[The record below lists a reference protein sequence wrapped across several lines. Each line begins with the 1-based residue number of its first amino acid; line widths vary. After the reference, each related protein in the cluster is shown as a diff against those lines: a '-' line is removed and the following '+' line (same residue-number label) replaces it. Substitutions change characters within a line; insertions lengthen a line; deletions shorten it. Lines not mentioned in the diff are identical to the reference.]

1 MGIVSWIVFGA
12 LAGWVASLI
21 TGTNK
26 RQGCLL
32 NIIVGVV
39 GAFIG
44 GVIVE
49 FLTNEGIRFGF
60 NLNSFLV
67 AVLGAVLFL
76 VVTGMARRGR
86 R

>member
-1 MGIVSWIVFGA
+1 MFFWIIFGA
-12 LAGWVASLI
+12 IAGWIASLI
-21 TGTNK
+21 AGTND

-44 GVIVE
+44 GALMQG
-49 FLTNEGIRFGF
+49 LTGQPFNFGF
-60 NLNSFLV
+60 DLRSFVV
-67 AVLGAVLFL
+67 AVVGAVILLAL
-76 VVTGMARRGR
+76 VRLARGGR